1 MTLKFV
7 YQDITKMNVDAIV
20 NAANK
25 QLQGGSGV
33 CGAIFEAAGWQKLQ
47 TECDQLA
54 PIETGEAVVTSGGNL
69 PASYIIHTAGPIY
82 QKEGKDA
89 SELLAASY
97 HNSLKKAVEK
107 DCDSVAFPLI
117 STGVY
122 GFPADAAVK
131 TAVKTIRQFLAKNEL
146 TVYLVFFDEALFTK
160 SQALFQ

>member
-33 CGAIFEAAGWQKLQ
+33 CGAIFKAAGWQKLQ
-47 TECDQLA
+47 AECDRLA

-69 PASYIIHTAGPIY
+69 AASYIIHTAGPIY
-82 QKEGKDA
+82 QKEGKKA

-97 HNSLKKAVEK
+97 HNSLEKAVEK

-122 GFPADAAVK
+122 GFPQDEAVEI
-131 TAVKTIRQFLAKNEL
+131 AVKTIRQFLVKNEL

-160 SQALFQ
+160 SQKLFQ

>member
-33 CGAIFEAAGWQKLQ
+33 CGAIFKAAGWQKLQ
-47 TECDQLA
+47 AECDRLA
-54 PIETGEAVVTSGGNL
+54 PIETGEAVVTTGGNL

-82 QKEGKDA
+82 QKESKNVF
-89 SELLAASY
+89 ELLAASY

-107 DCDSVAFPLI
+107 DCGSVAFPLI

-122 GFPADAAVK
+122 GFPPDAAVK